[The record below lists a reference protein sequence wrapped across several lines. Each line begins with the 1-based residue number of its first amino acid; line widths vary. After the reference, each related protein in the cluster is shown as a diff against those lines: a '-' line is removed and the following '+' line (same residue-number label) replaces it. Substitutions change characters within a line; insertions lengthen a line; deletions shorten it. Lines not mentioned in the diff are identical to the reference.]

1 MTDKQL
7 QDLKTQLE
15 QIKEALIQK
24 QQNTTI
30 FEQNEEVLSNHPAEN
45 ASDLTEQ
52 TMELTLEGERE
63 DELKLVQAAL
73 NRIER
78 GTYGKC
84 VVGGEPIPFERLEA
98 LPTADTCVAHA
109 QQLTEQ
115 QKDRPVEEEVI
126 RMNVNKPMKG
136 VQGREGGED
145 SLDELLEEGTSD
157 SPSDQQQ

>member
-1 MTDKQL
+1 MSNV
-7 QDLKTQLE
+7 E
-15 QIKEALIQK
+15 PG
-24 QQNTTI
+24 
-30 FEQNEEVLSNHPAEN
+30 EEVLSNHPAEN

-63 DELKLVQAAL
+63 DELKRIQAAL

-78 GTYGKC
+78 GTYGSC

-109 QQLTEQ
+109 EQLTKQ
-115 QKDRPVEEEVI
+115 QQNRPIEEEVI
-126 RMNVNKPMKG
+126 RMNINKPMKG

>member
-1 MTDKQL
+1 MTDEE
-7 QDLKTQLE
+7 LKSLKAQLE
-15 QIKEALIQK
+15 QMKETLIQK
-24 QQNTTI
+24 QQNI
-30 FEQNEEVLSNHPAEN
+30 RIVEPGEEVLSNHPAEN

-52 TMELTLEGERE
+52 TMELTLEGERD
-63 DELKLVQAAL
+63 DELRLVQAAL

-109 QQLTEQ
+109 EQLTEQ
-115 QKDRPVEEEVI
+115 QKNRPVEEEVI
-126 RMNVNKPMKG
+126 RMNVDKPMKG

-145 SLDELLEEGTSD
+145 SLDELLEEGSSD
-157 SPSDQQQ
+157 SPSDQ

>member
-1 MTDKQL
+1 MTDEQL
-7 QDLKTQLE
+7 KSLKAQLE
-15 QIKEALIQK
+15 QMMETLIQK
-24 QQNTTI
+24 QQNTRI
-30 FEQNEEVLSNHPAEN
+30 VEPGEEVLSNHPAEN

-52 TMELTLEGERE
+52 TMELTLEGERD
-63 DELKLVQAAL
+63 DELRLVQAAL

-109 QQLTEQ
+109 EQLTEQ
-115 QKDRPVEEEVI
+115 QKNRPVEEEVI
-126 RMNVNKPMKG
+126 RMNVDKPMKG

-145 SLDELLEEGTSD
+145 SLDELLEEGSSD
-157 SPSDQQQ
+157 SPSDQ

>member
-1 MTDKQL
+1 MTDEE
-7 QDLKTQLE
+7 LKSLKAQLE
-15 QIKEALIQK
+15 QMKETLIQK
-24 QQNTTI
+24 QQNI
-30 FEQNEEVLSNHPAEN
+30 RIVEPGEEVLSNHPAEN

-52 TMELTLEGERE
+52 TMEVTLEGERD
-63 DELKLVQAAL
+63 DELRLVQAAL

-109 QQLTEQ
+109 EQLTEQ
-115 QKDRPVEEEVI
+115 QKNRPVEEEVI
-126 RMNVNKPMKG
+126 RMNVDKPMKG

-145 SLDELLEEGTSD
+145 SLDELLEEGSSD
-157 SPSDQQQ
+157 SPSDQ

>member
-1 MTDKQL
+1 MTDEQL
-7 QDLKTQLE
+7 KSLKAQLE
-15 QIKEALIQK
+15 QMKETLIQK
-24 QQNTTI
+24 QQNTRI
-30 FEQNEEVLSNHPAEN
+30 VEPGEEVLSNHPAEN

-52 TMELTLEGERE
+52 TMELTLEGERD
-63 DELKLVQAAL
+63 DELRLVQAAL

-109 QQLTEQ
+109 EQLTEQ
-115 QKDRPVEEEVI
+115 QKNRPVEEEVI
-126 RMNVNKPMKG
+126 RMNVDKPMKG

-145 SLDELLEEGTSD
+145 SLDELLEEGSSD
-157 SPSDQQQ
+157 SPSDQ

>member
-1 MTDKQL
+1 MTDEE
-7 QDLKTQLE
+7 LKSLKAQLE
-15 QIKEALIQK
+15 QMKETLIQK
-24 QQNTTI
+24 QQNI
-30 FEQNEEVLSNHPAEN
+30 RIVEQGEEVLSNHPAEN

-52 TMELTLEGERE
+52 TMELTLEGERD
-63 DELKLVQAAL
+63 DELRLVQAAL

-109 QQLTEQ
+109 EQLTEQ
-115 QKDRPVEEEVI
+115 QKNRPVEEEVI
-126 RMNVNKPMKG
+126 RMNVDKPMKG

-145 SLDELLEEGTSD
+145 SLDELLEEGSSD
-157 SPSDQQQ
+157 SPSDQ

>member
-1 MTDKQL
+1 MTDEE
-7 QDLKTQLE
+7 LKSLKAQLE
-15 QIKEALIQK
+15 QMKETLIQK
-24 QQNTTI
+24 QQNI
-30 FEQNEEVLSNHPAEN
+30 RIVEPGEEVLSNHPAEN

-52 TMELTLEGERE
+52 TMELTLEGERD
-63 DELKLVQAAL
+63 DELRLVQAAL

-109 QQLTEQ
+109 EQLTEQ
-115 QKDRPVEEEVI
+115 QKNRPVEEEVI
-126 RMNVNKPMKG
+126 RMNVDKPMRG

-145 SLDELLEEGTSD
+145 SLDELLEEGSSD
-157 SPSDQQQ
+157 SPSDQ

>member
-1 MTDKQL
+1 MTDEQL
-7 QDLKTQLE
+7 KSLKAQLE
-15 QIKEALIQK
+15 QMKETLIQK
-24 QQNTTI
+24 QQNI
-30 FEQNEEVLSNHPAEN
+30 RIVEPGEEVLSNHPAEN

-52 TMELTLEGERE
+52 TMELTLEGERD
-63 DELKLVQAAL
+63 DELRLVQAAL

-109 QQLTEQ
+109 EQLTEQ
-115 QKDRPVEEEVI
+115 QKNRPVEEEVI
-126 RMNVNKPMKG
+126 RMNVDKPMKG

-145 SLDELLEEGTSD
+145 SLDELLEEGSSD
-157 SPSDQQQ
+157 SPSDQ